1 MKTHK
6 ETIKTIALTALAT
19 AIVAFVA
26 GVHYEQG
33 NTKRIEG
40 VAKAIVPAV
49 HAGGTVNT
57 VSPTAT
63 SK

>member
-1 MKTHK
+1 MKTYK

-33 NTKRIEG
+33 NTKRLEAI
-40 VAKAIVPAV
+40 AKGIVPNA
-49 HAGGTVNT
+49 
-57 VSPTAT
+57 TAT
-63 SK
+63 QSK